1 MQRFLGFLVV
11 GFALLV
17 AGCGQETVNLDQLI
31 ERDGVAYKIDSDQPF
46 TGTAIQTDKNGK
58 KKLDGKFKNGKKVGK
73 WTWWDEYGE
82 KVRDYDFD
90 QEKYLM

>member
-1 MQRFLGFLVV
+1 MQRILGFLVV
-11 GFALLV
+11 GFALFV

-58 KKLDGKFKNGKKVGK
+58 KKLDGKFKTARRSGNGLGG
-73 WTWWDEYGE
+73 TNME
-82 KVRDYDFD
+82 KR
-90 QEKYLM
+90 